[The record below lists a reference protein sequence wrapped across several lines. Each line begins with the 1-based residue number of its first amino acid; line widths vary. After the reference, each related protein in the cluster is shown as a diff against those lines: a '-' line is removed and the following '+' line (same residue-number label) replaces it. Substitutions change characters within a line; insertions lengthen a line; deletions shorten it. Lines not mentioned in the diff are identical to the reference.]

1 MHLPLPPSPQ
11 PIQAIS
17 PSLYEAM
24 RHCRARAVW
33 ARFGPR
39 QVIPDVP
46 NAVLGTS
53 FHRVMEAAA
62 ERRLPPHSQVEAR
75 GLFDAE
81 AQRIFEGAHP
91 LLRNKYPTKA
101 HLPNYFLQRERVAL
115 AALRLSSSI
124 PPVPP
129 GVAAPASQPASPAWA
144 GSPAEQLLS
153 SQDGQLRGKIDFLN
167 VAAHEVV
174 DYKAGI
180 VFQGS
185 ASEVSDRERRQL
197 SFYAYLAQERGVMV
211 QKGTIIRSNGQA
223 ASIQISPQ
231 DALSVAQDARN
242 TLAEYNR
249 AVGSGS
255 TFHDLGQPSKEA
267 CWFCPC
273 IPFCEKFWEFR
284 KPDWAE
290 FQGFG
295 WHLQG
300 LISQASESDLQGLR
314 VLTMT
319 LSNCTGTSI
328 PDGAA
333 VTIEQIPIPWIT
345 PNPETA
351 PNQGQVVRVVH
362 ARRPDEANSQ
372 LFRADKALSTVWQLS
387 VQ

>member
-1 MHLPLPPSPQ
+1 MQLPLPPSPQ
-11 PIQAIS
+11 PIQAIT

-24 RHCRARAVW
+24 RHCKAKAVW

-46 NAVLGTS
+46 NAVLGTT
-53 FHRVMEAAA
+53 FHKVMEAAA
-62 ERRLPPHSQVEAR
+62 KRRLQPHSEGDAR

-81 AQRIFEGAHP
+81 AQRIFDSAHP
-91 LLRNKYPTKA
+91 LLRNKYSTKE
-101 HLPNYFLQRERVAL
+101 HLPNYFLQRERATL

-124 PPVPP
+124 PPALP
-129 GVAAPASQPASPAWA
+129 GVDVTASQPSSPAGP

-167 VAAHEVV
+167 IAAHEVV
-174 DYKAGI
+174 DYKSGI

-185 ASEVSDRERRQL
+185 GSEVSDRERRQL

-231 DALSVAQDARN
+231 DALSLAQEARN

-267 CWFCPC
+267 CWLCPC
-273 IPFCEKFWEFR
+273 IPFCEKFWGVQ

-300 LISQASESDLQGLR
+300 LISHASESDLQGLR
-314 VLTMT
+314 VLTVT
-319 LSNCTGTSI
+319 LSNSTGTSI
-328 PDGAA
+328 PDGVA
-333 VTIEQIPIPWIT
+333 VTIEQVPIPWIT
-345 PNPETA
+345 PDPATA
-351 PNQGQVVRVVH
+351 PQQGQAIRVVH
-362 ARRPDEANSQ
+362 ARRPEEANSQ
-372 LFRADKALSTVWQLS
+372 LFRADKALSTVWQLPTP
-387 VQ
+387 